1 MLMRVLFSGKLNPSS
16 KTGVRL
22 QKPGGINLLPLSV
35 ESGGKITHPSGNGAM
50 SSLQTQLWAPF

>member
-22 QKPGGINLLPLSV
+22 QKPGGINLLLLSV
-35 ESGGKITHPSGNGAM
+35 ESGGQNNPSK
-50 SSLQTQLWAPF
+50 